1 MPAGV
6 AADPG
11 KASGQVPTAEELL
24 HDPADHW
31 AVETVLLLIARGVA
45 RLELGEVG
53 LHALVEGR
61 YRGVPR
67 LVRPRDHSCPRG
79 GGILFTGSAKQ
90 GLGVSEAPGHQG
102 RPVSSPRYH
111 LSAFQC
117 TKTCKRH
124 IRHPARAPL
133 PFGWGSC
140 RQDPQRTRTSKSRAM
155 SGGPRRTG
163 RAGLNRPRPRPWG
176 KPEYPPIL
184 PLSPPPLR
192 LPIQERWITSLLHPA
207 CHRQP

>member
-1 MPAGV
+1 VPAGV

-67 LVRPRDHSCPRG
+67 LVRPRDHRCPRG
-79 GGILFTGSAKQ
+79 GGGILFMGGAKRELWAGV
-90 GLGVSEAPGHQG
+90 GLDHQG
-102 RPVSSPRYH
+102 
-111 LSAFQC
+111 
-117 TKTCKRH
+117 
-124 IRHPARAPL
+124 
-133 PFGWGSC
+133 
-140 RQDPQRTRTSKSRAM
+140 
-155 SGGPRRTG
+155 
-163 RAGLNRPRPRPWG
+163 
-176 KPEYPPIL
+176 
-184 PLSPPPLR
+184 
-192 LPIQERWITSLLHPA
+192 
-207 CHRQP
+207 